1 MAKIDRY
8 HERTTPLQDLCEHLL
23 QLCDKGYE
31 FFAFGPAS
39 ENQTFPVRFWDLYKQ
54 PFWLVSKPQDSGV
67 KHNAYDEVLFLF
79 RQVA

>member
-39 ENQTFPVRFWDLYKQ
+39 ENQTFPVRFWDL
-54 PFWLVSKPQDSGV
+54 
-67 KHNAYDEVLFLF
+67 
-79 RQVA
+79 